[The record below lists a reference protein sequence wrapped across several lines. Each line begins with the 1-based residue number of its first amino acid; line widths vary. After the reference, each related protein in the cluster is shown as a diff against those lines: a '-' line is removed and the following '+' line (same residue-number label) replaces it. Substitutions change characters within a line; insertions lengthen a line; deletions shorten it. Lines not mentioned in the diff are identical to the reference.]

1 MSTNLNNK
9 ITTFNDL
16 SKRILMFFGYPAV
29 SVTDIHRDQLFEAI
43 SIACE
48 KFTKYA
54 GYTSE
59 YLVFDSNIYEQ
70 NKGVRIDQLY
80 TISSLEANREKH
92 ASPIAQFRGPDQ
104 VLRSNRDVYVTRVP
118 IAADM
123 YKISDKDYKMLKE
136 QCSLADK
143 ELVDYL
149 YDLSKKYPDGIEELS
164 IIGGKLYEFLVTQ
177 RGFSKDDFKKSK
189 DKVVTEG
196 GEKLNIYYEDEPLG
210 RVRDDLY
217 YQPMYDYDVMD
228 YRKVISVRDY
238 VEGSSTSMTSLFSF
252 ESALATQTYFTY
264 QFSLRGFDM
273 CSWYTMHEWR
283 KTREKMLATK
293 RDWKFDPYTQYF
305 TLNPQPRPE
314 QHFFGVLNAYIEKP
328 LRDVIREQWV
338 FDYALAL
345 CKIMLGRVRSK
356 WGDNVQMLG
365 SSGSLSGNA
374 LVSEGQQEKEKLEQM
389 LMEKHGYGDA
399 NPPMF
404 FIG

>member
-80 TISSLEANREKH
+80 TISSLEANREKL
-92 ASPIAQFRGPDQ
+92 ASPIAQLRGPDQ

-196 GEKLNIYYEDEPLG
+196 GEKLNIYYQDEPLG

-314 QHFFGVLNAYIEKP
+314 QHFFGVLNAYVEKP

-356 WGDNVQMLG
+356 WGDSVQMLG

-374 LVSEGQQEKEKLEQM
+374 LASEGQQEKEKLEQM
-389 LMEKHGYGDA
+389 LMEKRGYGDA